1 MNYTN
6 TKIRKRTK
14 LECLACGSIF
24 DDDYRKK
31 HETKQHEGK
40 RVLVKYVGAPENP
53 FITAA
58 RPKQVT
64 ESVSVNFFHCKKK
77 IIINFLNIK
86 ICFEMF
92 CVIVF
97 IT

>member
-1 MNYTN
+1 MNCTN
-6 TKIRKRTK
+6 TKKRKRTK

-40 RVLVKYVGAPENP
+40 RVSVKHVGAPENP
-53 FITAA
+53 FIAAA
-58 RPKQVT
+58 RLKQVT

-77 IIINFLNIK
+77 SLR
-86 ICFEMF
+86 CF
-92 CVIVF
+92 V
-97 IT
+97 